1 MWHKGAKKPQR
12 ENTKTRGVGLLS
24 LLSFKEDK
32 EKEEEVGFK
41 NVFLCKRAVQRLMKT
56 TL

>member
-12 ENTKTRGVGLLS
+12 ENTKTRGVSFFS
-24 LLSFKEDK
+24 LLSFEEDK

-41 NVFLCKRAVQRLMKT
+41 NAFLCKKAVQRLVKT